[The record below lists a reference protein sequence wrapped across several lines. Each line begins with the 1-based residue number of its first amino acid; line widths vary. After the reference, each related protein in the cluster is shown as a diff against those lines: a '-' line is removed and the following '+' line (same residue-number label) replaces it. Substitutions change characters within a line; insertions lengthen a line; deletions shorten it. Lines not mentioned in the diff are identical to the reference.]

1 MEKTRQEGIRRAIA
15 ELNAAGDVAIVAHKG
30 PDGDA
35 IGSSLALASA
45 LRAVGKRVR
54 VYARREDVGAPSV
67 LDGMDSLSPPEA
79 AATDPKPDLLV
90 CLDCA
95 TVARIAVPHFRDG
108 IASFRTLV
116 IDHHESNPRYGT
128 VNFVVD
134 DASSTSELVFDIL
147 KAAGWPVSREA
158 AEALWVGITTD
169 TGRFSYSSTH
179 PSTLE
184 CGAELLRLGVRQWHL
199 NDEVFCKAS
208 LAATRLRALA
218 YASLEMWC
226 DGAVATIRLDAD
238 AYESLGCAKSDSEDF
253 VDIPRAVRG
262 AAMAVF
268 FYRSFSAEPVTHVS
282 LRSCDGRV
290 DACAFASIF
299 GGGGHRAA
307 AGATLDCGLAEA
319 ERRVREA
326 LSGFP
331 GISPATGDGGEV
343 SPGSA
348 VNRDFVSPSPSRRD
362 AGTPCR

>member
-1 MEKTRQEGIRRAIA
+1 MEENTEDCMRRAID
-15 ELNAAGDVAIVAHKG
+15 ELRAARDVAIVAHKG

-35 IGSSLALASA
+35 IGSSLALALS
-45 LRAVGKRVR
+45 LRAAGRRVR
-54 VYARREDVGAPSV
+54 LYARREDIGAPGV
-67 LDGMDSLSPPEA
+67 LDGLDALSPLEA
-79 AATDPKPDLLV
+79 AATDPAPDLLV

-95 TVARIAVPHFRDG
+95 TVARIAAPFFRDRIG
-108 IASFRTLV
+108 SFRTLV

-147 KAAGWPVSREA
+147 ERGGWPMSREV
-158 AEALWVGITTD
+158 AEALWVGIATD

-184 CGAELLRLGVRQWHL
+184 CAAKLLRLGVRHAYL

-208 LAATRLRALA
+208 LGATRLRALA

-226 DGAVATIRLDAD
+226 GGAVATIRLDAD
-238 AYESLGCAKSDSEDF
+238 AYESCGCAKADSEDF

-262 AAMAVF
+262 AALAVF
-268 FYRSFSAEPVTHVS
+268 FYRSFSAEPVTHIS
-282 LRSCDGRV
+282 LRACDGRV
-290 DACAFASIF
+290 DACAFAALF

-307 AGATLDCGLAEA
+307 AGATLECPLAEA

-326 LSGFP
+326 LPGFLAGAIP
-331 GISPATGDGGEV
+331 TDVRETLSD
-343 SPGSA
+343 
-348 VNRDFVSPSPSRRD
+348 D
-362 AGTPCR
+362 AGGSQK